1 MDRQGNRK
9 AGKGL
14 PAAGKMV
21 GILCALCLVG
31 CGLAGAGQTPE
42 NMPETT
48 EERETS
54 GEDIEPVTDQRAN
67 REILTQLL
75 ESGSWRHTWFEAGI
89 SEEDTEEVILQ
100 KLEQWE
106 SLELGNGKYLPSLEC
121 LRLWP
126 NLKRLVI
133 SYDVLPGSPIQD
145 FSPIAELT
153 QLRELYIKYPAGEGL
168 DFSFLAQMDTLREL
182 FLVNCDL
189 EDSSFLEEMPQLQC
203 LSLYKT
209 PVDDLAVLGNLT
221 ELVELSLYGNRE
233 AEHIETV
240 GRLLKMQDLGLQ
252 DCGISDISF
261 LSSLKDLRGVN
272 LNYNSVTDLSPLTG
286 LSGLERLGLVENEVS
301 DLSPIAGLD
310 KLYDLALDGNSI
322 SDISALSGLSR
333 LNQVGLS
340 NNRIGDF
347 SPLADKT
354 ELVYAAVSGNP
365 CADLRPVAQVPLL
378 NFGSG
383 PASEEQLKIV
393 TDWMEKQRPDVE
405 EYECIDFSEADL
417 DGDGLQD
424 AAFVL
429 CDEPAEWGELII
441 ANDTR
446 HMYILLQQKD
456 GSYKELKNDIHIM
469 NPDVGGMRGDPY
481 RRMWMGEGQV
491 LVQHGWGSSTGTTST
506 EIYRYQQGSLKRVQ
520 TVNVDDC
527 NWAYGYDVTIHN
539 ELDGTWSRYALAHDG
554 DRMVKVALASDEY
567 PVHRA
572 FSRLSLYYDTYH
584 TYPESLPVSMDTAA
598 ALEYVREYLGMEVT
612 REALPY
618 VAWQKKGYELLK
630 GVELPDY
637 YYVVRKDGDGETD
650 AREDCIYYFD
660 LETDNGEYYHVIR
673 YEQDGR
679 SKDYRINDSTG
690 ELKD

>member
-1 MDRQGNRK
+1 MVTGGMKNRV
-9 AGKGL
+9 L
-14 PAAGKMV
+14 QAAVCVLVLFGMAV
-21 GILCALCLVG
+21 GASSTMAEIPTAAEWPVG
-31 CGLAGAGQTPE
+31 AEQSPE
-42 NMPETT
+42 IAET
-48 EERETS
+48 
-54 GEDIEPVTDQRAN
+54 VADQRTN
-67 REILTQLL
+67 GEILAQLL

-133 SYDVLPGSPIQD
+133 SYDVLLGSPIQD

-153 QLRELYIKYPAGEGL
+153 QLRELYIKYPAGEEL
-168 DFSFLAQMDTLREL
+168 DFSFLAKMDTVKEL

-189 EDSSFLEEMPQLQC
+189 KDASFLREMPQLQC

-209 PVDDLAVLGNLT
+209 PVDDLAVLENLT

-301 DLSPIAGLD
+301 DLSPLAGLD

-347 SPLADKT
+347 SPLADKP
-354 ELVYAAVSGNP
+354 ELLYAAVSGNP

-383 PASEEQLKIV
+383 PASEEQLKVV

-424 AAFVL
+424 VAFVL
-429 CDEPAEWGELII
+429 RDEPAEWGELII
-441 ANDTR
+441 VNDTR

-481 RRMWMGEGQV
+481 RGMWMGKGQV
-491 LVQHGWGSSTGTTST
+491 LILHAWGSSSGARET
-506 EIYRYQQGSLKRVQ
+506 EIYQYLQGSLERVW
-520 TVNVDDC
+520 TIRVEDSR
-527 NWAYGYDVTIHN
+527 AEGFDVTVYN
-539 ELDGTWSRYALAHDG
+539 ETDGTWSRYALAHDG
-554 DRMVKVALASDEY
+554 YRMVRVDLASDEY
-567 PVHRA
+567 PVHWA
-572 FSRLSLYYDTYH
+572 FPRLSLYYDTYH
-584 TYPESLPVSMDTAA
+584 TYPEGLPVNMDTTA
-598 ALEYVREYLGMEVT
+598 ALEYVREYLRMEVT

-637 YYVVRKDGDGETD
+637 YYVVQEDGDGETD
-650 AREDCIYYFD
+650 TREDYIYYFD
-660 LETDNGEYYHVIR
+660 LEIGNGEYYHVIR
-673 YEQDGR
+673 YEKDGH
-679 SKDYRINDSTG
+679 SMDYRINDSTG
-690 ELKD
+690 ELED